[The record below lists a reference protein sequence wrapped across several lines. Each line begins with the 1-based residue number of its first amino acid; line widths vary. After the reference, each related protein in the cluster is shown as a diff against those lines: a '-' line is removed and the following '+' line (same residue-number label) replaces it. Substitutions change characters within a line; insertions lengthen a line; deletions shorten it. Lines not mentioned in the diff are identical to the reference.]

1 MDPES
6 SRVSKYRIQTVA
18 QITGLSPALIRAWE
32 ARYGLVSPART
43 ASGYRLYSDED
54 VAVLQ
59 GAQRLVKGGMAPM
72 EVARLPRRELLD
84 LGDSATGGPEREAG
98 AGVLA
103 AVPRGLPGL
112 PGLGGRV
119 VEHQPPPPQS
129 FNERIDQLIDAF
141 AHFDTQ
147 RAEQLLAQ
155 PLAVLSPTAVCR
167 DLLLPLLRLV
177 GDRWH
182 RGELSVAAEHF
193 GSRLIKGKLKALL
206 EAVRG
211 PFAQHRVVCACPAG
225 EHHDLG
231 LLMFALAAAEQQW
244 EPIYLGADLP
254 IFDLGEVVVK
264 TRPELVA
271 LSVVQR
277 LDAGDLSRLLH
288 AVREAVGPRQRVL
301 IGGGGVTGLTD
312 VVRAAGCVLLP
323 ESGRLD
329 ELLGP

>member
-1 MDPES
+1 M
-6 SRVSKYRIQTVA
+6 SKYRIQTVS

-32 ARYGLVSPART
+32 ARYSLVSPART

-84 LGDSATGGPEREAG
+84 LGDSSSVTDSSARQP
-98 AGVLA
+98 LA
-103 AVPRGLPGL
+103 PTTDRSLHGLTL
-112 PGLGGRV
+112 RIA
-119 VEHQPPPPQS
+119 EHQPPPQS
-129 FNERIDQLIDAF
+129 FGERIDQLIEAF
-141 AHFDTQ
+141 AHFDNQ

-155 PLAVLSPTAVCR
+155 PLAMMSPTAVSR
-167 DLLLPLLRLV
+167 DLLLPLLRQV

-206 EAVRG
+206 ETLRT
-211 PFAQHRVVCACPAG
+211 PYSERRVVCACPSG

-231 LLMFALAAAEQQW
+231 LLMFALAACEQKW
-244 EPIYLGADLP
+244 DPIYLGADLP
-254 IFDLGEVVVK
+254 ISDLAEVVREA
-264 TRPELVA
+264 RPDLVA
-271 LSVVQR
+271 LSLVQR
-277 LDAGDLSRLLH
+277 RDAGELSRILH
-288 AVREAVGPRQRVL
+288 AVREVVGPQQRVL
-301 IGGGGVTGLTD
+301 VGGGAVVGFTD
-312 VVRAAGCVLLP
+312 VVRAAGCLLLP

-329 ELLGP
+329 DLLAD

>member
-1 MDPES
+1 M
-6 SRVSKYRIQTVA
+6 SKYRIQTVS

-32 ARYGLVSPART
+32 ARYSLVSPART

-84 LGDSATGGPEREAG
+84 LGDSSSGTESERASGGAASERN
-98 AGVLA
+98 LF
-103 AVPRGLPGL
+103 GLTL
-112 PGLGGRV
+112 RV
-119 VEHQPPPPQS
+119 IDHQPPPQS
-129 FNERIDQLIDAF
+129 FGERIDQLIESF
-141 AHFDTQ
+141 ARFDNQ

-155 PLAVLSPTAVCR
+155 PLAMMSPTAASR
-167 DLLLPLLRLV
+167 DLLLPLLREV

-206 EAVRG
+206 ETLRTPYAER
-211 PFAQHRVVCACPAG
+211 RVVCACPSG

-231 LLMFALAAAEQQW
+231 LLMFALMACEQKW
-244 EPIYLGADLP
+244 DPIYLGADLP
-254 IFDLGEVVVK
+254 ISDLSEVVREAK
-264 TRPELVA
+264 PELVA
-271 LSVVQR
+271 LSMVQR
-277 LDAGDLSRLLH
+277 RDAGELSRLLH
-288 AVREAVGPRQRVL
+288 AVREVVGPKQRVL
-301 IGGGGVTGLTD
+301 VGGGAVVGHTD
-312 VVRAAGCVLLP
+312 VVRAAGCLLLP

-329 ELLGP
+329 DLLAG